1 MAAQT
6 FRIAA
11 RRGFEWQRHCESTSM
26 LYQLLLSLK
35 VPPPYKVRHM
45 PAPIFQ
51 GAQVVARVALVMTSE
66 KPDLLCNPVFTPW
79 LSPAILCHQHNFQ
92 KPERLWKA
100 NCLWKAVEGKQ
111 PEKEV
116 AGREPGNQSQGGNE
130 VQSSIQDKK
139 GLVNVFN
146 SSLYRFFAKPSAP
159 TSSRVTRSS
168 PRSTRIRS
176 DKHRYTFH
184 CAEN

>member
-66 KPDLLCNPVFTPW
+66 KPDLFCNPVFTPW
-79 LSPAILCHQHNFQ
+79 LSPAILCHLDNFQ

-100 NCLWKAVEGKQ
+100 NCLKRKW
-111 PEKEV
+111 
-116 AGREPGNQSQGGNE
+116 
-130 VQSSIQDKK
+130 
-139 GLVNVFN
+139 L
-146 SSLYRFFAKPSAP
+146 
-159 TSSRVTRSS
+159 
-168 PRSTRIRS
+168 
-176 DKHRYTFH
+176 
-184 CAEN
+184 AENREIRAKEAVKSKVVFKIKKV

>member
-1 MAAQT
+1 MAAQR

-35 VPPPYKVRHM
+35 VPPQYKVCHM

-51 GAQVVARVALVMTSE
+51 GAQVVVMTSE
-66 KPDLLCNPVFTPW
+66 KPDLFCNPVFTPW
-79 LSPAILCHQHNFQ
+79 LSPAILCHLDNFQ

-100 NCLWKAVEGKQ
+100 NCLWKAVDSTVWKANSLKRKWLAENR
-111 PEKEV
+111 EIRAKEAV
-116 AGREPGNQSQGGNE
+116 KSK
-130 VQSSIQDKK
+130 VVFKKK

-146 SSLYRFFAKPSAP
+146 SSLYRFLAKPSAP

>member
-51 GAQVVARVALVMTSE
+51 GAQVVARVALVMTSG
-66 KPDLLCNPVFTPW
+66 KPDLFCNPVFTPW
-79 LSPAILCHQHNFQ
+79 LSPAILCHLDNFQ

-100 NCLWKAVEGKQ
+100 NCLKRKW
-111 PEKEV
+111 
-116 AGREPGNQSQGGNE
+116 
-130 VQSSIQDKK
+130 
-139 GLVNVFN
+139 L
-146 SSLYRFFAKPSAP
+146 
-159 TSSRVTRSS
+159 
-168 PRSTRIRS
+168 
-176 DKHRYTFH
+176 
-184 CAEN
+184 AENREIRAKEAVKSKVVFKIKKV

>member
-1 MAAQT
+1 MAAQR

-35 VPPPYKVRHM
+35 VPPQYKVCHM

-51 GAQVVARVALVMTSE
+51 GAQVVVMTSE
-66 KPDLLCNPVFTPW
+66 KPDLFCNPVFTPW
-79 LSPAILCHQHNFQ
+79 LSPAILCHLDNFQ

-100 NCLWKAVEGKQ
+100 NCLWKAVEDKQ

-116 AGREPGNQSQGGNE
+116 AGREPGNQSQGGCE
-130 VQSSIQDKK
+130 VQSSIQEKRFREALKEKK
-139 GLVNVFN
+139 
-146 SSLYRFFAKPSAP
+146 R
-159 TSSRVTRSS
+159 
-168 PRSTRIRS
+168 
-176 DKHRYTFH
+176 
-184 CAEN
+184 

>member
-1 MAAQT
+1 MAAQR

-11 RRGFEWQRHCESTSM
+11 WRGFEWQRHCESTSM

-35 VPPPYKVRHM
+35 VPPQYKVCHM

-51 GAQVVARVALVMTSE
+51 GAQVVVMTSE
-66 KPDLLCNPVFTPW
+66 KPDLFCNPVFTPW
-79 LSPAILCHQHNFQ
+79 LSPAILCHLDKIRSQ
-92 KPERLWKA
+92 KGCGRQTACGRLWKA
-100 NCLWKAVEGKQ
+100 NCLKRKWLAENREIRAKEAVKS
-111 PEKEV
+111 KV
-116 AGREPGNQSQGGNE
+116 
-130 VQSSIQDKK
+130 VFKKK

-146 SSLYRFFAKPSAP
+146 SSLYRFLAKPSAP

-176 DKHRYTFH
+176 DKHRYTIH